1 MATKLLDAKTYAEGG
16 LAALRSADELTLGV
30 FLTLCREYGRKP
42 ADFAHAHPQQ
52 WRPVMDATAARDFLV
67 AGRA

>member
-1 MATKLLDAKTYAEGG
+1 MATKLLDAKTYADGG

-30 FLTLCREYGRKP
+30 FLTLCREYGRNP
-42 ADFAHAHPQQ
+42 NDFASTRPQQ
-52 WRPVMDATAARDFLV
+52 WRPVMDAQTARDFLV